1 MPTSLAL
8 DPRHVLWSAPEPR
21 RAGRPLLVL
30 MHGWSYDERHLFAF
44 ADLFPG
50 ELVVASVR
58 APYAEA
64 GGYAW
69 FPSRGNP
76 IGNPQPRVAND
87 AAQAVL
93 DWLDTLPL
101 APSTGLLGFSQGG
114 AMVLQLMRRAPG
126 RFDYG
131 VQLAGFVVHDS
142 QPGDQVLAHKRP
154 PVFWGRGELDTVIP
168 QQAISRTQSWMA
180 AHTSQESIV
189 YRGLGHDV
197 AGPEVTDFVAFIA
210 RQLGQDASLAKSNRH
225 TATGITSGQHFHR
238 FVTEQLDEWGRSNL
252 PGFEAIRVVGEE
264 WAARSHE
271 LRELLGRNGIPFGF
285 YPADSPA
292 GQRLL
297 QEAGT
302 AGKPLPAVV
311 LFDGRILADPS
322 NAEVGEAIGVQTKPG
337 GGCYDVTVIGAGPAG
352 LAAAVYGASEG
363 LSTVVLEPEAIG
375 GQAGTSSLIRNYL
388 GFPTGVS
395 GGDLAVRAYTQAWNF
410 GAEYVYGN
418 PATGLRP
425 EGSELVVTVA
435 DGSEVRSRAVVV
447 ATGMAYRRLGIPAL
461 DALTGAG
468 VFYGAAASEATA
480 MKDSEVFVVG
490 GANSAGQAAV
500 HLARYAAQVTVLV
513 RGRSLVDSMS
523 EYLIREIESAPN
535 IAVRCGVAVT
545 GGAGQSRLEGL
556 TLTDLESGAAE
567 TVDAVALFVLIG
579 AEPRTQWLPDAVRR
593 DQSGFVVTGTD
604 LLQGG
609 QSAEQWPGRR
619 LPMFLE
625 SSLPGVFAAGDVR
638 HGSVKRVAA
647 AVGEGSTAIRL
658 VHDHL
663 RGN

>member
-1 MPTSLAL
+1 MILEPVLL
-8 DPRHVLWSAPEPR
+8 LVHDPRARDCVEAELRKRYAADYQVITTGSVQETLGVLGQLRDDQRQVS
-21 RAGRPLLVL
+21 LVL
-30 MHGWSYDERHLFAF
+30 
-44 ADLFPG
+44 ADQRLPEATG
-50 ELVVASVR
+50 TELLA
-58 APYAEA
+58 
-64 GGYAW
+64 
-69 FPSRGNP
+69 
-76 IGNPQPRVAND
+76 RV
-87 AAQAVL
+87 
-93 DWLDTLPL
+93 
-101 APSTGLLGFSQGG
+101 
-114 AMVLQLMRRAPG
+114 
-126 RFDYG
+126 
-131 VQLAGFVVHDS
+131 
-142 QPGDQVLAHKRP
+142 
-154 PVFWGRGELDTVIP
+154 
-168 QQAISRTQSWMA
+168 
-180 AHTSQESIV
+180 
-189 YRGLGHDV
+189 
-197 AGPEVTDFVAFIA
+197 
-210 RQLGQDASLAKSNRH
+210 RQLHPAARRVLLITWDDQTIAEPILRATVLGDIDAYVVKPG
-225 TATGITSGQHFHR
+225 TPPDEHFHR

-252 PGFEAIRVVGEE
+252 PGLEAVRVVGEE
-264 WAARSHE
+264 WAPRSHE

-285 YPADSPA
+285 YPADSPE

-297 QEAGT
+297 QEAGA
-302 AGKPLPAVV
+302 AGKALPAVA

-322 NAEVGEAIGVQTKPG
+322 NAEVGEALGVQTKPG
-337 GGCYDVTVIGAGPAG
+337 GSYDVTVIGAGPAG

-363 LSTVVLEPEAIG
+363 LSTLVLEPEAIG

-435 DGSEVRSRAVVV
+435 DGSEVRSRAVVI

-468 VFYGAAASEATA
+468 VFYGAAASEARA

-513 RGRSLVDSMS
+513 RGRSLADSMS
-523 EYLIREIESAPN
+523 EYLIRAIESAPN
-535 IAVRCGVAVT
+535 IAVRYGVAVT
-545 GGAGQSRLEGL
+545 GGTGQSRLEGL

-567 TVDAVALFVLIG
+567 TVNAVALFVLIG

-609 QSAEQWPGRR
+609 QPDEQWPLRR

-625 SSLPGVFAAGDVR
+625 SSLPGVFAVGDVR

-647 AVGEGSTAIRL
+647 AVGEGSIAIRL

-663 RGN
+663 RDNGRGTDPELGNR

>member
-1 MPTSLAL
+1 MREPVLLLADDSRTHDRVEAEL
-8 DPRHVLWSAPEPR
+8 RKRYGADYQVIKTGSVKEALGVLGQLRDDQRQVS
-21 RAGRPLLVL
+21 LVL
-30 MHGWSYDERHLFAF
+30 
-44 ADLFPG
+44 ADQWLPG
-50 ELVVASVR
+50 ATGTELLARVRQLHPAARRVLLITWGDQASSESSVR
-58 APYAEA
+58 AIIL
-64 GGYAW
+64 GD
-69 FPSRGNP
+69 
-76 IGNPQPRVAND
+76 ID
-87 AAQAVL
+87 AYV
-93 DWLDTLPL
+93 
-101 APSTGLLGFSQGG
+101 
-114 AMVLQLMRRAPG
+114 VKPG
-126 RFDYG
+126 T
-131 VQLAGFVVHDS
+131 
-142 QPGDQVLAHKRP
+142 P
-154 PVFWGRGELDTVIP
+154 PDE
-168 QQAISRTQSWMA
+168 
-180 AHTSQESIV
+180 
-189 YRGLGHDV
+189 
-197 AGPEVTDFVAFIA
+197 
-210 RQLGQDASLAKSNRH
+210 
-225 TATGITSGQHFHR
+225 HFHR

-252 PGFEAIRVVGEE
+252 PGLEVFRVVGEE

-285 YPADSPA
+285 YPVDSPD

-297 QEAGT
+297 EDTGA
-302 AGKPLPAVV
+302 AGKALPAVV
-311 LFDGRILADPS
+311 LFDGRVLADPS
-322 NAEVGEAIGVQTKPG
+322 NVEVGEAIGVHTKPA

-375 GQAGTSSLIRNYL
+375 GQAGASSLIRNYL

-410 GAEYVYGN
+410 GAEYVYGS

-447 ATGMAYRRLGIPAL
+447 ASGMAYRRLGIPAL

-468 VFYGAAASEATA
+468 VFYGAAASEAKA

-500 HLARYAAQVTVLV
+500 HLAGYAAQVTVLV
-513 RGRSLVDSMS
+513 RGHSLADSMS

-535 IAVRCGVAVT
+535 ISVRYRVAVT
-545 GGAGQSRLEGL
+545 GGAGRSRLESL
-556 TLTDLESGAAE
+556 TLTDLESGASE
-567 TVDAVALFVLIG
+567 TVDTVALFVLIG

-593 DQSGFVVTGTD
+593 DRSGFVRTGAD
-604 LLQGG
+604 LLDGG
-609 QSAEQWPGRR
+609 RPNKEWPLRR

-625 SSLPGVFAAGDVR
+625 SSLPGVFAVGDVR
-638 HGSVKRVAA
+638 HGSVKRVAS
-647 AVGEGSTAIRL
+647 AVGEGSIAIHL

>member
-1 MPTSLAL
+1 VLADQWL
-8 DPRHVLWSAPEPR
+8 PEATGTEFLARVRELHPAARRVLLITW
-21 RAGRPLLVL
+21 
-30 MHGWSYDERHLFAF
+30 
-44 ADLFPG
+44 
-50 ELVVASVR
+50 
-58 APYAEA
+58 
-64 GGYAW
+64 
-69 FPSRGNP
+69 
-76 IGNPQPRVAND
+76 
-87 AAQAVL
+87 
-93 DWLDTLPL
+93 
-101 APSTGLLGFSQGG
+101 
-114 AMVLQLMRRAPG
+114 
-126 RFDYG
+126 
-131 VQLAGFVVHDS
+131 
-142 QPGDQVLAHKRP
+142 GDQASSEPILRA
-154 PVFWGRGELDTVIP
+154 TV
-168 QQAISRTQSWMA
+168 
-180 AHTSQESIV
+180 
-189 YRGLGHDV
+189 LGH
-197 AGPEVTDFVAFIA
+197 I
-210 RQLGQDASLAKSNRH
+210 DAYVVKPG
-225 TATGITSGQHFHR
+225 TPPDEHFHR

-252 PGFEAIRVVGEE
+252 PGLEVVRVVGEE

-271 LRELLGRNGIPFGF
+271 LRELLGRNGVPFGF
-285 YPADSPA
+285 YPADGRE

-297 QEAGT
+297 EEAGA
-302 AGKPLPAVV
+302 AGKARPAVV
-311 LFDGRILADPS
+311 LFDGQVLADPS
-322 NAEVGEAIGVQTKPG
+322 NAEVGEALGLHVKPAG
-337 GGCYDVTVIGAGPAG
+337 GSYDVTVIGAGPAG

-425 EGSELVVTVA
+425 ESSELVVTTA

-461 DALTGAG
+461 DVLTGAG
-468 VFYGAAASEATA
+468 VFYGAAASEARA
-480 MKDSEVFVVG
+480 MKGSEVFVVG

-513 RGRSLVDSMS
+513 RGRSLADSMS

-535 IAVRCGVAVT
+535 ITVRHRVAVT
-545 GGAGQSRLEGL
+545 GGTGQSRLEGL

-567 TVDAVALFVLIG
+567 TVDAAALFVLIG
-579 AEPRTQWLPDAVRR
+579 AEPRTQWLPEAVRC

-609 QSAEQWPGRR
+609 QPGEAWPLRR

-625 SSLPGVFAAGDVR
+625 SSLPGVFAVGDVR
-638 HGSVKRVAA
+638 HGSVKRVAS
-647 AVGEGSTAIRL
+647 AVGEGSIAIRL

-663 RGN
+663 RGD

>member
-1 MPTSLAL
+1 LILEPVLL
-8 DPRHVLWSAPEPR
+8 LVHDPRARDCVEAELRKRYAADYQVITTGSVQESLGVL
-21 RAGRPLLVL
+21 GRLRDDQRQVSLVL
-30 MHGWSYDERHLFAF
+30 
-44 ADLFPG
+44 ADQRLPEG
-50 ELVVASVR
+50 TGTELLA
-58 APYAEA
+58 
-64 GGYAW
+64 
-69 FPSRGNP
+69 
-76 IGNPQPRVAND
+76 RV
-87 AAQAVL
+87 
-93 DWLDTLPL
+93 
-101 APSTGLLGFSQGG
+101 
-114 AMVLQLMRRAPG
+114 
-126 RFDYG
+126 
-131 VQLAGFVVHDS
+131 
-142 QPGDQVLAHKRP
+142 
-154 PVFWGRGELDTVIP
+154 
-168 QQAISRTQSWMA
+168 
-180 AHTSQESIV
+180 
-189 YRGLGHDV
+189 
-197 AGPEVTDFVAFIA
+197 
-210 RQLGQDASLAKSNRH
+210 RQLHPAARRVLLITWADQTIAEPILRATVLGDIDAYVVKPG
-225 TATGITSGQHFHR
+225 TPPDEHFHR

-252 PGFEAIRVVGEE
+252 PGLQAVRVVGEE
-264 WAARSHE
+264 WAPRSHE

-285 YPADSPA
+285 YPADSPE
-292 GQRLL
+292 GQHLL
-297 QEAGT
+297 QQAGA
-302 AGKPLPAVV
+302 AGKALPAVA

-322 NAEVGEAIGVQTKPG
+322 NAEVGEALGVQTKPG
-337 GGCYDVTVIGAGPAG
+337 GSYDVTVIGAGPAG

-363 LSTVVLEPEAIG
+363 LSTLVLEPEAIG

-435 DGSEVRSRAVVV
+435 DGSEVRSRAVVI

-468 VFYGAAASEATA
+468 VFYGAAASEARA

-513 RGRSLVDSMS
+513 RGRSLADSMS
-523 EYLIREIESAPN
+523 EYLIQAIESAPN
-535 IAVRCGVAVT
+535 IAVRYGVAVT
-545 GGAGQSRLEGL
+545 GGTGQSRLEGL

-567 TVDAVALFVLIG
+567 TVNAVALFVLIG

-609 QSAEQWPGRR
+609 QPDEQWPLRR

-625 SSLPGVFAAGDVR
+625 SSLPGVFAVGDVR

-647 AVGEGSTAIRL
+647 AVGEGSIAIRL

-663 RGN
+663 RDNGRGTAPELGNR